1 MNAKKRITLTIFI
14 YFYVHLQIKQA
25 NMKENEKSELEQL
38 RQKVEELTA
47 QNKHLQEANEQLIA
61 RNMMLGEKLD
71 IYYEVRSRVQW
82 LKELVRKHRELVAQ
96 ADLRDDEELL
106 AVIEA
111 QLEGDNIPLPP
122 EFSVK
127 EVAELVGTTQSR
139 IIDLYKKKT
148 IYHSVDK
155 YLDFLRLMRALRM
168 LKDNP
173 NYSIEAIAHD
183 AGFNTV
189 RTLNRKI
196 QESLGIT
203 PGVFRDITNPN

>member
-1 MNAKKRITLTIFI
+1 MITLTIFI
-14 YFYVHLQIKQA
+14 YFFVHLQIKQA

>member
-1 MNAKKRITLTIFI
+1 MNAKKRITHTIFI
-14 YFYVHLQIKQA
+14 YFIVHLQIKQA
-25 NMKENEKSELEQL
+25 NMKENEQSELEQL

>member
-1 MNAKKRITLTIFI
+1 MNAKKMITHTIFI
-14 YFYVHLQIKQA
+14 YFFVHLQIKQA
-25 NMKENEKSELEQL
+25 NMKENEQSELEQL

-47 QNKHLQEANEQLIA
+47 RNKHLQEANEQLIA

-173 NYSIEAIAHD
+173 NYSIEAIAHY

>member
-1 MNAKKRITLTIFI
+1 MITHTIFI
-14 YFYVHLQIKQA
+14 YFFVHLHIKQA
-25 NMKENEKSELEQL
+25 NMKENEQSELEQL

>member
-1 MNAKKRITLTIFI
+1 MNAKKRITHTIFI
-14 YFYVHLQIKQA
+14 YFFVHLQIKQA
-25 NMKENEKSELEQL
+25 NMKENEQSELEQL

-183 AGFNTV
+183 VGFNTV

>member
-14 YFYVHLQIKQA
+14 YFFVHLQIKQA
-25 NMKENEKSELEQL
+25 NMKENEQSELEQL

>member
-1 MNAKKRITLTIFI
+1 MNAKKMITHTIFI
-14 YFYVHLQIKQA
+14 YFFVHLQIKQA

-82 LKELVRKHRELVAQ
+82 LKELVRKHRELVDQ

>member
-1 MNAKKRITLTIFI
+1 MNAKKMITLTIFI
-14 YFYVHLQIKQA
+14 YFFVHLQIKQA

>member
-1 MNAKKRITLTIFI
+1 MNAKKMITHTIFI
-14 YFYVHLQIKQA
+14 YFFVHLQIKQA
-25 NMKENEKSELEQL
+25 NMKENEQSELEQL

-203 PGVFRDITNPN
+203 PGLFRDITNPN

>member
-1 MNAKKRITLTIFI
+1 MNAKKMITHTIFI
-14 YFYVHLQIKQA
+14 YFFVHLQIKQA

>member
-14 YFYVHLQIKQA
+14 YFFVHLQIKQA
-25 NMKENEKSELEQL
+25 NMKENEQSELEQL

-203 PGVFRDITNPN
+203 PGAFRDITNPN

>member
-1 MNAKKRITLTIFI
+1 MNAKKMITHTIFI
-14 YFYVHLQIKQA
+14 YFFVHLQIKQA
-25 NMKENEKSELEQL
+25 NMKENEQSELEQL

>member
-1 MNAKKRITLTIFI
+1 MSAKKMITHTIFI
-14 YFYVHLQIKQA
+14 YFFVHLQIKQT
-25 NMKENEKSELEQL
+25 NMKENEQSELEQL

>member
-1 MNAKKRITLTIFI
+1 MNAKKMITHTIFI
-14 YFYVHLQIKQA
+14 YFFVHLQIKQA
-25 NMKENEKSELEQL
+25 NMKENEQSELEQL

-82 LKELVRKHRELVAQ
+82 LKELVRKHRELVDQ

>member
-14 YFYVHLQIKQA
+14 YFFVHLQIKQA
-25 NMKENEKSELEQL
+25 NMKENEQSELEQL

-168 LKDNP
+168 LKD
-173 NYSIEAIAHD
+173 
-183 AGFNTV
+183 
-189 RTLNRKI
+189 RTSAEPVQLAKSPFTSRQPSKLAYAVKN
-196 QESLGIT
+196 SSVDGL
-203 PGVFRDITNPN
+203 

>member
-1 MNAKKRITLTIFI
+1 MNAKKMITHTIFI
-14 YFYVHLQIKQA
+14 YFFVHLQIKQT
-25 NMKENEKSELEQL
+25 NMKENEQSELEQL

>member
-1 MNAKKRITLTIFI
+1 MIVKKIIPHTIFI
-14 YFYVHLQIKQA
+14 KYFVHLQIKQA
-25 NMKENEKSELEQL
+25 NMKENEQSELEQL

-47 QNKHLQEANEQLIA
+47 LNKHLQEANQQLIA

-71 IYYEVRSRVQW
+71 VYYEVRSRVQW

-106 AVIEA
+106 ALIEA
-111 QLEGDNIPLPP
+111 HLEGDNIPLPP

-168 LKDNP
+168 LKDHP

-196 QESLGIT
+196 QETLGIT

>member
-1 MNAKKRITLTIFI
+1 MITHTIFI
-14 YFYVHLQIKQA
+14 YFFVHLQIKQA
-25 NMKENEKSELEQL
+25 NMKENEQSELEQL

-71 IYYEVRSRVQW
+71 TYYEVRSRVQW

>member
-1 MNAKKRITLTIFI
+1 MNAKKMITLTIFI
-14 YFYVHLQIKQA
+14 YFFVHLQIKQT
-25 NMKENEKSELEQL
+25 NMKENVQSELEQL